1 MAGTRTLDRSL
12 LWYSA
17 LLTVLLVF
25 TNLALGLY
33 FRRLGLQCFHF
44 PPLRPANCSH
54 EFPRS
59 PIRITDTQ
67 EGDLI
72 GKPAAHLT
80 GCSGVGDPSEED
92 TPGLQALRW
101 DFSKGTAYTNMV
113 YANGQLHIPRQGLYY
128 VYSQVAFYL
137 VCEERGTRGA
147 GDGGGTVLVHN
158 IYRWS
163 DTYPEPIPLLTA
175 TKSACGGHG
184 DWHATISQGGLFFLR
199 HTDRLFVAVNQP
211 DMVQR
216 QEQRTFFG
224 AFMV

>member
-1 MAGTRTLDRSL
+1 MAGTRIVDRSL

-17 LLTVLLVF
+17 LLTVLLVCS
-25 TNLALGLY
+25 NLALGLY

-44 PPLRPANCSH
+44 PALRPANCSH

-59 PIRITDTQ
+59 PIRIIDTPG
-67 EGDLI
+67 GDLI
-72 GKPAAHLT
+72 EKPAAHLT
-80 GCSGVGDPSEED
+80 GCSGGGNQSEVT

-113 YANGQLHIPRQGLYY
+113 YADGQLHIPRQGLYY

-137 VCEERGTRGA
+137 ACEEWGTQGA
-147 GDGGGTVLVHN
+147 GVVLVHN

-163 DTYPEPIPLLTA
+163 DTYPEPIALLTA
-175 TKSACGGHG
+175 TKSACGGRG
-184 DWHATISQGGLFFLR
+184 DWHATISQGGLFYL
-199 HTDRLFVAVNQP
+199 HPTDRLFVTVSQP
-211 DMVQR
+211 ASVQR